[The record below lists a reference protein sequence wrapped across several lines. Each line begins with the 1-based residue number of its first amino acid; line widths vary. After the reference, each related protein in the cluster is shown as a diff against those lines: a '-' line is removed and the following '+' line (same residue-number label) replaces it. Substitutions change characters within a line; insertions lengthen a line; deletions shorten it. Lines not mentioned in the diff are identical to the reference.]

1 MTGKENT
8 MIVLSC
14 IDVSKAYV
22 VDNIIEN
29 ISFTVNDNEKVG
41 LIGLNGAGKTTLF
54 NILTGNS
61 DFDSGE
67 IYLAKGKKI
76 GYLKQNTNIESD
88 RSIMNEMLTIYQE
101 VIRLEQD
108 LHELSH
114 KISSY
119 TENDDSDELQRIMET
134 YAKMSEKFEEMDGYI
149 FKSHIKGVLKGLGF
163 SENEFDKPV
172 NLLSGGQKSRVMLAK
187 LLLEKADVLLLD
199 EPTNHLDIEAISWL
213 EKYIKDFKG
222 AVIIISH
229 DRYFLDNTVS
239 RIFLM
244 ENKNLKDYDGNYTEF
259 IKKRKIELKQR
270 AKQYEEYEKEINRQ
284 EEMIRRL
291 HAYGSK
297 RNIRQALSRQKSLDK
312 IKKMDKPSLGNKKV
326 KLRFAT
332 RIKSGTD
339 VLAAESLAVN
349 YGDHRV
355 FSNIDINVFKGEKVG
370 IIGPNGIGKS
380 TLLKVI
386 AGKIESY
393 EGNVTI
399 GHNVNIGYYDQEQTN
414 LDSESTVIDEI
425 WDYNPDLNYY
435 DIRSMLARFLF
446 NGDDMYKIVGDLS
459 GGEKSRLSLL
469 KLMTSNSNFLLMD
482 EPTNHLDID
491 SKEILEDALVN
502 YEGTVLVVSHDRYFL
517 NKVADKIYDVSSDSA
532 FQYLGNYDYYIQ
544 KKAELEETDESVTVL
559 KTKTQIN
566 AEKKKERENIRDRQ
580 QREKTV
586 QKIEEQIQM
595 HENKIREFE
604 LALCQPSTYE
614 DKVLIID
621 LNEKLNTYK
630 NELEVLYTEWAK
642 LLEN

>member
-1 MTGKENT
+1 

-14 IDVSKAYV
+14 NDVSKAYV

-29 ISFTVNDNEKVG
+29 ISFTINDSEKVG

-54 NILTGNS
+54 NILTDNLEP
-61 DFDSGE
+61 DSGE
-67 IYLAKGKKI
+67 IYKAKGKRL
-76 GYLKQNTNIESD
+76 GYLKQNTHIDSD
-88 RSIMNEMLTIYQE
+88 NSIMDEMLTIYE
-101 VIRLEQD
+101 DVIKLEKE
-108 LHELSH
+108 LHKLSH
-114 KISSY
+114 KISSF
-119 TENDDSDELQRIMET
+119 TENDDQEELQIIMDI
-134 YAKMSEKFEEMDGYI
+134 YAKMSEQFEEMDGYS
-149 FKSHIKGVLKGLGF
+149 FKSLIKGVLKGLGF
-163 SENEFDKPV
+163 SEGEFDKPI

-187 LLLEKADVLLLD
+187 LLLGKADILLLD

-244 ENKNLKDYDGNYTEF
+244 ENKNLKAYNGNYTEF
-259 IKKRKIELKQR
+259 IKKRKTELEQEM
-270 AKQYEEYEKEINRQ
+270 KQYEEYEKEIERQ
-284 EEMIRRL
+284 EEMIQRL

-297 RNIRQALSRQKSLDK
+297 RNIRQAFSRQKALDK
-312 IKKMDKPSLGNKKV
+312 IKKMDKPTQVGKKV
-326 KLRFAT
+326 KLRFT
-332 RIKSGTD
+332 PKVKSGKD
-339 VLAAESLAVN
+339 VLEVENLTVKFN
-349 YGDHRV
+349 KHQV
-355 FSNIDINVFKGEKVG
+355 FQNIQMNIYKGEKVG

-386 AGKIESY
+386 ANKIDNFT
-393 EGNVTI
+393 GDVKL
-399 GHNVNIGYYDQEQTN
+399 GHYVNIGYYDQEQTN

-425 WDYNPDLNYY
+425 WDYNPELNYY
-435 DIRSMLARFLF
+435 EIRTMLAQFLF
-446 NGDDMYKIVGDLS
+446 NGDDMYKIIGDLS

-469 KLMTSNSNFLLMD
+469 KLMTSNANFLLMD

-491 SKEILEDALVN
+491 SKEILEDALIN

-517 NKVADKIYDVSSDSA
+517 NKVANKIYDMSSEGT
-532 FQYLGNYDYYIQ
+532 FQYLGNYDYYVQ
-544 KKAELEETDESVTVL
+544 KKAELNEEDDKETVS

-580 QREKTV
+580 QREKNI
-586 QKIEEQIQM
+586 KKLEEQIEM
-595 HENKIREFE
+595 HENKISELEF
-604 LALCQPSTYE
+604 ALCQPSTYN

-630 NELEVLYTEWAK
+630 SELEILYTEWSEF
-642 LLEN
+642 LDN

>member
-1 MTGKENT
+1 

-14 IDVSKAYV
+14 NDVSKAYV

-54 NILTGNS
+54 NILT
-61 DFDSGE
+61 DTLEPDSGE
-67 IYLAKGKKI
+67 IYKAKGKKL
-76 GYLKQNTNIESD
+76 GYLKQNTNIESNK
-88 RSIMNEMLTIYQE
+88 SIMDEMLNIYKD
-101 VIRLEQD
+101 VIKLEEE

-114 KISSY
+114 KIASFN
-119 TENDDSDELQRIMET
+119 ENDNQDELNTLMDT
-134 YAKMSEKFEEMDGYI
+134 YAKMSEMFEEKDGYS
-149 FKSHIKGVLKGLGF
+149 FKSLIKGVLRGLGF

-187 LLLEKADVLLLD
+187 LLLEKADILLLD

-222 AVIIISH
+222 TVIIISH
-229 DRYFLDNTVS
+229 DRYFLDNTVG

-244 ENKNLKDYDGNYTEF
+244 ENKGLKSYNGNYSEF
-259 IKKRKIELKQR
+259 IKKRKTELEQEK
-270 AKQYEEYEKEINRQ
+270 KQYEEYEKEIERQ

-297 RNIRQALSRQKSLDK
+297 RNIRQAFSRQKALDK
-312 IKKMDKPSLGNKKV
+312 IKKMDKPTVDNKKV
-326 KLRFAT
+326 KLHFT
-332 RIKSGTD
+332 PKVKSGRD
-339 VLAAESLAVN
+339 VLFVDNLAVSF
-349 YGDHRV
+349 GKHSV
-355 FSNIDINVFKGEKVG
+355 FSNIEMNIYKGERVG

-386 AGKIESY
+386 ANKINEYNGSF
-393 EGNVTI
+393 NL
-399 GHNVNIGYYDQEQTN
+399 GHYVNIGYYDQEQTN
-414 LDSESTVIDEI
+414 LDSESTVIEEI
-425 WDYNPDLNYY
+425 WDYNPELNYY
-435 DIRSMLARFLF
+435 DIRTMLAQFLF
-446 NGDDMYKIVGDLS
+446 NGDDMYKIIGDLS

-491 SKEILEDALVN
+491 SKEVLEDALLN
-502 YEGTVLVVSHDRYFL
+502 YDGTILVVSHDRYFL
-517 NKVADKIYDVSSDSA
+517 NKVVNKIYDMSSEGV
-532 FQYLGNYDYYIQ
+532 FQYLGNYDYYVQ
-544 KKAELEETDESVTVL
+544 KKAELEEPDNEISVS

-580 QREKTV
+580 QREIIIKNLEA
-586 QKIEEQIQM
+586 QIEM
-595 HENKIREFE
+595 HENKISELE
-604 LALCQPSTYE
+604 LALCQPSTYN
-614 DKVLIID
+614 DKVLIIE

-630 NELEVLYTEWAK
+630 NELEIFYTKWTEI
-642 LLEN
+642 LEN

>member
-1 MTGKENT
+1 